1 MNFIISNNNE
11 EIPQGYH
18 KPDNETIINHYFSF
32 DRNGDCNISKNEW
45 MISFIK
51 LLGNDMES
59 LEKEG
64 PDAIM
69 TKIKELSDE
78 FDYYDENQNK
88 YLELQEFKQII
99 ENHLYISE

>member
-1 MNFIISNNNE
+1 
-11 EIPQGYH
+11 
-18 KPDNETIINHYFSF
+18 
-32 DRNGDCNISKNEW
+32 
-45 MISFIK
+45 
-51 LLGNDMES
+51 MES